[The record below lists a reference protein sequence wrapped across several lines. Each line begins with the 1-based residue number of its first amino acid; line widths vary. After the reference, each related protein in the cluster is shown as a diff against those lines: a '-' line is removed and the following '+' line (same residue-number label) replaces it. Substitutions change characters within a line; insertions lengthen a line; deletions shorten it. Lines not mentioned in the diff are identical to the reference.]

1 MKEVIGL
8 CSDPCSPCGT
18 VLCVVIIS
26 DSNKF
31 ILLKGNALMVG
42 MLININQSL
51 VQGSSGHS
59 R

>member
-1 MKEVIGL
+1 MKEIIDV

-18 VLCVVIIS
+18 GLCVVIIS

-31 ILLKGNALMVG
+31 ILLKGNALMFG

>member
-1 MKEVIGL
+1 MKEIIDP

-31 ILLKGNALMVG
+31 ILLKGNALTFG
-42 MLININQSL
+42 MLTNMNQSL
-51 VQGSSGHS
+51 VQGNSRHS